1 MSTLPHVSPLAHA
14 VLSRLGNVIPDAEPL
29 PPSSKHGAVSVDLIV
44 KHAAGIESYSV
55 ALSDVT
61 VSAMPAPGAPTA
73 AALTVAGVARMLRAA
88 RMAGA
93 LAPRVE
99 AEMIAALFD
108 TSAAEPD
115 ADDMARIE
123 KVRAAASAHL
133 PPRASSPRVSLVVPK
148 GLGAWHRVG

>member
-1 MSTLPHVSPLAHA
+1 MSIPHVSPLAHA
-14 VLSRLGNVIPDAEPL
+14 VLSRLSTVIPDADPL
-29 PPSSKHGAVSVDLIV
+29 PPSTKHGAVDVEIVV
-44 KHAAGIESYSV
+44 KHAGAIEAYAV

-61 VSAMPAPGAPTA
+61 VSATPAPGAPTA

-93 LAPRVE
+93 LARSVE

-115 ADDMARIE
+115 AADVKRIE
-123 KVRAAASAHL
+123 TIRAAASAHL

>member
-14 VLSRLGNVIPDAEPL
+14 VISRLSTVIPDAEPL

-44 KHAAGIESYSV
+44 KHAAGIELYSV

-99 AEMIAALFD
+99 AEMLAALFD
-108 TSAAEPD
+108 NTGEPD
-115 ADDMARIE
+115 ADDVARIE
-123 KVRAAASAHL
+123 TIRREASAHL
-133 PPRASSPRVSLVVPK
+133 PPRASSPRVSLVTPK

>member
-1 MSTLPHVSPLAHA
+1 MSTLPHVSPLAAA
-14 VLSRLGNVIPDAEPL
+14 VLSRLSTVLPDAEAL
-29 PPSSKHGAVSVDLIV
+29 PPSTKHGAVAVEIVV
-44 KHAAGIESYSV
+44 KHAGAIEAYAV

-99 AEMIAALFD
+99 AEMLAALFD
-108 TSAAEPD
+108 TDEPD
-115 ADDMARIE
+115 PGDVKRIE
-123 KVRAAASAHL
+123 TIRREASAHL
-133 PPRASSPRVSLVVPK
+133 PPRASSPRVTLVTPK